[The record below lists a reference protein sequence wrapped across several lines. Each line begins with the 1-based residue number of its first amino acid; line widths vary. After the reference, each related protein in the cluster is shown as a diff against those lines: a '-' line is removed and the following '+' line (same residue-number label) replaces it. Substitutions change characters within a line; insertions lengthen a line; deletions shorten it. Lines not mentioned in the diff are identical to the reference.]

1 MEKVEIKLSQ
11 FGLEDSDKRRYFIR
25 RDGKV
30 EVMKM
35 MQNGIE
41 KTAIKVCSLNNGYP
55 VIWVTKNTKK
65 ERTAIY
71 VREMVAMAFCG
82 YDLSDK
88 SDKNQRIINIDF
100 DKTNNN
106 ADNIKVVTQAEW
118 RAHYEPTFRRMAGK
132 DRSQNP
138 PNCKLTLK
146 EVQKIKDVLK
156 ISKDIPKIEKRF
168 KISVG
173 QVYRIKRGENWAKI

>member
-1 MEKVEIKLSQ
+1 MEKVEILLSQ

-35 MQNGIE
+35 MHTGIE

-55 VIWVTKNTKK
+55 VIWVVKNSEGK
-65 ERTAIY
+65 RTSIY
-71 VREMVAMAFCG
+71 VRDIVAVAFHG
-82 YDLSDK
+82 YD
-88 SDKNQRIINIDF
+88 KNDENQKLINVDF
-100 DKTNNN
+100 DKANNN

-156 ISKDIPKIEKRF
+156 ISKDIPKIAKRF

>member
-1 MEKVEIKLSQ
+1 MEKVEILLSQ

-35 MQNGIE
+35 MHTGIE
-41 KTAIKVCSLNNGYP
+41 KTAIKVTPLNNGYP
-55 VIWVTKNTKK
+55 VIWVTKYSQGI
-65 ERTAIY
+65 RTAVY
-71 VREMVAMAFCG
+71 VREMVAMAFHG
-82 YDLSDK
+82 YDK
-88 SDKNQRIINIDF
+88 NDKNQRLINVDF
-100 DKTNNN
+100 DKTNKN
-106 ADNIKVVTQAEW
+106 ADNIKVVTQVEW

-138 PNCKLTLK
+138 PNCKLTMI

-156 ISKDIPKIEKRF
+156 ISKDIPKIAKRF